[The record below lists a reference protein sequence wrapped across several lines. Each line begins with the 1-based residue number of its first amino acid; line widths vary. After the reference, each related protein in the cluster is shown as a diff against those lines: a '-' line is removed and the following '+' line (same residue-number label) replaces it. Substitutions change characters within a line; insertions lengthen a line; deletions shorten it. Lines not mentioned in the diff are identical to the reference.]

1 MFFFFCYNLLME
13 KMKLT
18 TCLLSLLLMTGC
30 YSKNVKTE
38 DSSSL
43 MDEYETYY
51 VEVQSN
57 GHYES
62 TSKNFDLSTEMTQ
75 VEDGTYRYY
84 VILDNPKTAMYNV
97 MMIACEND
105 VPYEEC
111 DKMVPS
117 FGIFEERVS
126 LVPGQINTED
136 GYVRG
141 ISISGETDDPQ
152 VSLKLLVRWKDSDGK
167 NRSEYIETSL
177 SYEGGNE

>member
-1 MFFFFCYNLLME
+1 ME
-13 KMKLT
+13 KNILKICFT
-18 TCLLSLLLMTGC
+18 ALLLMAGC
-30 YSKNVKTE
+30 SKETVKTE

-62 TSKNFDLSTEMTQ
+62 TSKNFDLSMEMTQ

-105 VPYEEC
+105 IPYDEC

-117 FGIFEERVS
+117 FGIFEGRVS
-126 LVPGQINTED
+126 LIPGQVNKDD
-136 GYVRG
+136 GYVKG
-141 ISISGETDDPQ
+141 ISISGETDEAK
-152 VSLKLLVRWKDSDGK
+152 VSLKLLVRWKDTDGK

-177 SYEGGNE
+177 SFEGGNK